1 MLAGVFTAVRPP
13 ACRTAKAGI
22 GGIASFLGIACPT
35 CKKVL
40 MLIFG
45 GEALLRWFDPVRP
58 LLAQIGIGLL
68 CLAIRVDW
76 RRRPASISPPLIVG
90 SR

>member
-1 MLAGVFTAVRPP
+1 
-13 ACRTAKAGI
+13 
-22 GGIASFLGIACPT
+22 
-35 CKKVL
+35 